1 MADDPDLTGRV
12 SLNLTGLVSG
22 LRFAQAVTRR
32 QVGLLVRDA
41 NQRLRGLDTDPLRRG
56 LARIGGMIGSLGQ
69 LAAPFA
75 AAGAAIGGL
84 VPLVAGL
91 VSMLAEIAPA
101 AALAVSGVLAIG
113 LASTTLKIAMSG
125 VGDAVKAALDPSDPE
140 AYAAAL
146 KKLAPNARS
155 FVQEIHKAS
164 PALAAIKKS
173 VQDKTFAGL
182 DKQLASTAKTTL
194 PSFRTALDSTAGT
207 LNRMGTGVFTAAR
220 NLGKDGTLG
229 RALAGATTGLRSF
242 SRVPGQI
249 VTALGQ
255 IGAAAGPSF
264 ARLSKA
270 GGSALDKLFAKLTL
284 AFESGGME
292 LAINTAIG
300 LIGQLGHVLGN
311 VGSIIGSV
319 FGAAQAS
326 GAGFLGVLGPV
337 TAEIARIADTD
348 GVQDALKSLFAVM
361 STLGSTVAPL
371 LGQALQAI
379 APVFTALGPPV
390 QTLIKALG
398 AALSP
403 VIKALGPVLTAAA
416 TAVGSLVTALAP
428 LLTVAGQLIAAVLP
442 ILTPLL
448 DGLNTV
454 FLALAPVI
462 EQVGANLQGTL
473 APILAALPGIITPL
487 ADLFALQLSAGI
499 QLVGDLLTQLSPSF
513 VTLGEAFGE
522 LLVALTPLIEA
533 WAQMQAVLLT
543 KLMPLLNPLIKLIG
557 VLAAYFADDL
567 ARTITDVV
575 VPALE
580 VLSAV
585 IHGDLQGAVEAGK
598 RFLSGLVS
606 TTVARFTT
614 LPTMAANAL
623 AQLAPKVRVKV
634 DAAGV
639 AMSQAIVAGR
649 EAAVRQIATLPE
661 RARAAIGN
669 LGGYLAAAGASL
681 ISGFIA
687 GIQSRIPSV
696 QSVLTSITNRI
707 PDWKGPKKK
716 DATLLTPAGR
726 LIIKGLIGG
735 IDASTP
741 ALTTKL
747 KSITTSI
754 ARAITI
760 NAGNRKKTSGLSS
773 LLTTVEKDN
782 KKLLALAKQRD
793 TAATKLK
800 AAQTKLAD
808 AIKQR
813 SDAAAQIKGGI
824 LGDAN
829 ITTGNNVVNSVSAI
843 TIGLQQAALKA
854 RQFAANLSKLK
865 QAGLRT
871 DLLDDISA
879 AGMDGGAAT
888 AAALAKATPAELKKI
903 NSLQASLVSSAG
915 ASGSTVAGA
924 MYDAGV
930 KAASGLVEGLK
941 KSQPTIERAMEK
953 IATAMVKAIR
963 KKLDIHSPSRVARTI
978 GEQFMAGMPVGFEAM
993 RTKVTASA
1001 ASVAG
1006 AAARAASTV
1015 ATVTSSIPAPGQL
1028 TAAYAG
1034 AAGAGATTNNFYLQG
1049 GDATPDGILR
1059 ALSWQGLIGRKGR

>member
-1 MADDPDLTGRV
+1 MSDDPDLTGRV

-32 QVGLLVRDA
+32 QIGILVRDA

-56 LARIGGMIGSLGQ
+56 LARIGGMIGSLGS

-75 AAGAAIGGL
+75 SAGAAVGGL

-91 VSMLAEIAPA
+91 VSMLAQIAPA

-164 PALAAIKKS
+164 PALDKIKKS
-173 VQDKTFAGL
+173 VQDRVFAGL

-194 PSFRTALDSTAGT
+194 PTFDRALDSTAGT
-207 LNRMGTGVFTAAR
+207 LNRMGKGVFTAVR

-229 RALAGATTGLRSF
+229 TALKGATSSLTAF
-242 SRVPGQI
+242 SRAPGQV

-255 IGAAAGPSF
+255 IGAAAAPAF

-270 GGSALDKLFAKLTL
+270 GGSALDRLAAKLTKS
-284 AFESGGME
+284 FESGGME
-292 LAINTAIG
+292 QAIEQAID
-300 LIGQLGHVLGN
+300 LIGQLGHVIGN
-311 VGSIIGSV
+311 VGSIVGSV
-319 FGAAQAS
+319 FGAAQTS
-326 GAGFLGVLGPV
+326 GGGFLGVLESV
-337 TAEIARIADTD
+337 TAEIARIAKTD
-348 GVQDALKSLFAVM
+348 GVQNGLKSLFGVM
-361 STLGSTVAPL
+361 QLLGKTVAPL
-371 LGQALQAI
+371 LGQALA
-379 APVFTALGPPV
+379 ALGPVLTALAPAAE
-390 QTLIKALG
+390 TLISALG
-398 AALSP
+398 AGLSP
-403 VIKALGPVLTAAA
+403 LIKALGPVLTEAA
-416 TAVGSLVTALAP
+416 TAVGALVIAAAP
-428 LLTVAGQLIAAVLP
+428 LLTTVGELAASLLP
-442 ILTPLL
+442 SLTPLL
-448 DGLNTV
+448 TACTRI
-454 FLALAPVI
+454 FEALAPV
-462 EQVGANLQGTL
+462 VATVADTLQRTL
-473 APILAALPGIITPL
+473 NPVLAALPAIIEPL
-487 ADLFALQLSAGI
+487 ATMLAD
-499 QLVGDLLTQLSPSF
+499 QLVYWLDFLGNLLVELSPSLVQLGVSLGDLLIALSPLIVAFANLSTRLLTELAPYLPGIISLVGGLSTALGAQLS
-513 VTLGEAFGE
+513 GAINN
-522 LLVALTPLIEA
+522 LLI
-533 WAQMQAVLLT
+533 
-543 KLMPLLNPLIKLIG
+543 
-557 VLAAYFADDL
+557 
-567 ARTITDVV
+567 
-575 VPALE
+575 PALHVVAALLKGDFSGAYDIARRAAVTMIVSTVSSFRQMPGQVGAAVAPLAGKLRE
-580 VLSAV
+580 RVTTASLSMIAAVQSGIASAV
-585 IHGDLQGAVEAGK
+585 QRVAELPGK
-598 RFLSGLVS
+598 AS
-606 TTVARFTT
+606 
-614 LPTMAANAL
+614 
-623 AQLAPKVRVKV
+623 RV
-634 DAAGV
+634 
-639 AMSQAIVAGR
+639 
-649 EAAVRQIATLPE
+649 L
-661 RARAAIGN
+661 GN
-669 LGGYLAAAGASL
+669 LGGTLSRAGAVL
-681 ISGFIA
+681 IAGFIA
-687 GIQSRIPSV
+687 GIQSKIPSV
-696 QSVLTSITNRI
+696 QGVLSTLTSKI
-707 PDWKGPKKK
+707 PDWKGPRKR
-716 DATLLTPAGR
+716 DAVLLNPAGR
-726 LIIKGLIGG
+726 LIIRGLIDG

-760 NAGNRKKTSGLSS
+760 NAGNRKKTSGLTG
-773 LLTTVEKDN
+773 LLNTIQKDN

-793 TAATKLK
+793 TAATNLK

-824 LGDAN
+824 IGDAN
-829 ITTGNNVVNSVSAI
+829 ITGNNVVNSVSAI

-854 RQFAANLSKLK
+854 KQFAVNLSKLK

-871 DLLDDISA
+871 DLLDDIAA

-930 KAASGLVEGLK
+930 KAANGLVEGLK
-941 KSQPTIERAMEK
+941 KAQPSIERAMEK

-993 RTKVTASA
+993 RSKVTGAA

-1034 AAGAGATTNNFYLQG
+1034 AAGAGPTTNNFYLQG